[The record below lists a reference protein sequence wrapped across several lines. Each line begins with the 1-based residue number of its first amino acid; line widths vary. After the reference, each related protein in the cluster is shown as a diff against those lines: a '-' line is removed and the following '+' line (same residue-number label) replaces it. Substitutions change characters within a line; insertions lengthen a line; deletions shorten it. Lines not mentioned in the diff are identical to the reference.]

1 MAPIFSTVVAVLAAL
16 LFEEWYA
23 ESALPAGDVLSQLP
37 ALALCLVPWGI
48 VEGLF
53 RYTRYRFRVGRPFEP
68 RRHARWISQLPL
80 PLYLIALLA
89 FRWPEILVPLGLEAV
104 VALDVVVVLV
114 PFLLLLVVTMVQ
126 VERLK
131 RPLRVTAAGFVPA
144 PARVVRPTVLEQLRQ
159 LALPLAPMFV
169 LLGLFDVVQDTRL
182 DTWFDYVPVLS
193 TLAILVLFC
202 ALLAGFPMFAK
213 WALGMQ
219 PMQPDSPLRAQLEAF
234 AAKIGFQCRD
244 YLYWRTRRPQL
255 NAALLGVWPR
265 FRYVIFT
272 EELLRRLTLEE
283 IGHVFAHEAGHGT
296 RHHAAFSILYTGVFV
311 AVLLPISSALGAV
324 IESSSGGAYD
334 AAVAAM
340 LFVQLPAF
348 IVFWR
353 VCVGP
358 LSRRFELE
366 ADVEGARASGDARRF
381 VDTLEKVG
389 RVAHI
394 ERAAHGKRHFSI
406 EGRAGFISSVFE
418 HGDRAALE
426 AFETRL
432 RKTRRW
438 IVATAL
444 AALLG
449 VLTWTALDS
458 VTGYSALELER
469 GNVARATR
477 LLDFARW
484 WSADQ
489 PRAVA
494 LRIEAARYRA
504 ASDAVASEQ
513 PEELE
518 RAEPT
523 WIESEARAAL
533 AEFRAGWSRAIVNER
548 ADVAI
553 GLLDVAEELNALPHE
568 GPREGEP
575 TLASPASSRLLD
587 PDAKQDLRDM
597 REVAELFAK
606 GDRAALRAF
615 LSTKPRW
622 LRRPD
627 AREAAAHLARWSHDD
642 SKTVSKKDLH

>member
-23 ESALPAGDVLSQLP
+23 ESALPAGDVLTQLP
-37 ALALCLVPWGI
+37 ALALCFVPIGI

-53 RYTRYRFRVGRPFEP
+53 RYTRHRFRVGRPFEP
-68 RRHARWISQLPL
+68 RRHARWIAQLPL
-80 PLYLIALLA
+80 PLYLVALLA

-104 VALDVVVVLV
+104 VVFDVVVVLL
-114 PFLLLLVVTMVQ
+114 PFLLLLVVTLVQ

-131 RPLRVTAAGFVPA
+131 RPLRVTASGFVPA
-144 PARVVRPTVLEQLRQ
+144 TVRVVRATVLDQLRQ

-169 LLGLFDVVQDTRL
+169 LLALFDVVQDTRL
-182 DTWFDYVPVLS
+182 DTWFDYVPLLS
-193 TLAILVLFC
+193 AIAILLLFC
-202 ALLAGFPMFAK
+202 ALLAVFPMFAK

-219 PMQPDSPLRAQLEAF
+219 PMQADSPLRRQLEAF
-234 AAKIGFQCRD
+234 AAKIGFRCRD

-296 RHHAAFSILYTGVFV
+296 RHHATFSILYTGVFV
-311 AVLLPISSALGAV
+311 AVLLPVSSALGAA
-324 IESSSGGAYD
+324 IESASGGAYD

-348 IVFWR
+348 LVFWR

-366 ADVEGARASGDARRF
+366 ADVEGARATGDARRF

-394 ERAAHGKRHFSI
+394 ERASHGKRHFSI
-406 EGRAGFISSVFE
+406 EGRAGFLSRVFE
-418 HGDRAALE
+418 RGDRAALDE
-426 AFETRL
+426 FETRL
-432 RKTRRW
+432 SKTRKW
-438 IVATAL
+438 IVASAI

-449 VLTWTALDS
+449 ILTWTALDS
-458 VTGYSALELER
+458 VTGMSALALER
-469 GNVARATR
+469 GDVARARR
-477 LLDFARW
+477 LLDLARW

-494 LRIEAARYRA
+494 LRVESSRYADSIATTDSPRIEDAAT
-504 ASDAVASEQ
+504 
-513 PEELE
+513 
-518 RAEPT
+518 T
-523 WIESEARAAL
+523 WIESESRAAI
-533 AEFRAGWSRAIVNER
+533 AELRAGWSRAIVNR
-548 ADVAI
+548 RPDVAI
-553 GLLDVAEELNALPHE
+553 ALVDVAETLNVRPADTHDDA
-568 GPREGEP
+568 EP
-575 TLASPASSRLLD
+575 TLAAPPASRTLD
-587 PDAKQDLRDM
+587 ADAKLDLRDM
-597 REVAELFAK
+597 HEVAELYAK
-606 GDRAALRAF
+606 GDKAALRAF
-615 LSTKPRW
+615 LSTAPRW

-627 AREAAAHLARWSHDD
+627 TRAAAAALATWSQADHKMM
-642 SKTVSKKDLH
+642 SENDLH

>member
-23 ESALPAGDVLSQLP
+23 ESALPAGDVLTQLP
-37 ALALCLVPWGI
+37 AVALCLVPIGV

-68 RRHARWISQLPL
+68 RRHARWIAQLPL
-80 PLYLIALLA
+80 PLYLLALLA
-89 FRWPEILVPLGLEAV
+89 FRWPEILVPLRLEAV
-104 VALDVVVVLV
+104 VLLDVLVVLL
-114 PFLLLLVVTMVQ
+114 PYLLLLVATAVQ

-131 RPLRVTAAGFVPA
+131 RPLRVTVNGYVPA
-144 PARVVRPTVLEQLRQ
+144 PPRAVRATVLEQLRQ
-159 LALPLAPMFV
+159 LALPLAPMFA
-169 LLGLFDVVQDTRL
+169 LLALFDLVQDTRL
-182 DTWFDYVPVLS
+182 DTWFDYVPLLS
-193 TLAILVLFC
+193 AVATLLLF
-202 ALLAGFPMFAK
+202 AGLLAVFPWFVK

-219 PMQPDSPLRAQLEAF
+219 PMQADSPLRERLEAF
-234 AAKIGFQCRD
+234 AAKTGFQCRD

-296 RHHAAFSILYTGVFV
+296 CHHATLSILYTGVFV
-311 AVLLPISSALGAV
+311 AVLLPISSALGGW
-324 IESSSGGAYD
+324 IESTSGGAYD

-348 IVFWR
+348 LVFWR
-353 VCVGP
+353 FCVAP

-366 ADVEGARASGDARRF
+366 ADVEGARTTGDSKRF

-394 ERAAHGKRHFSI
+394 ERAVHGKRHFSI
-406 EGRAGFISSVFE
+406 EGRAEFISRVFE
-418 HGDRAALE
+418 HGDRAALD
-426 AFETRL
+426 AFESRL

-438 IVATAL
+438 IVSSAL

-449 VLTWTALDS
+449 IVTWTALDS
-458 VTGYSALELER
+458 VTGLAALALER
-469 GNVARATR
+469 GDVPRARR
-477 LLDFARW
+477 MLDLAHW
-484 WSADQ
+484 WSADR

-494 LRIEAARYRA
+494 LRVEVDRYGEVAESVGGSHLDRA
-504 ASDAVASEQ
+504 VTE
-513 PEELE
+513 
-518 RAEPT
+518 
-523 WIESEARAAL
+523 WIESESRAAL
-533 AEFRAGWSRAIVNER
+533 AELRAGWSRAIANHR
-548 ADVAI
+548 PDVAI
-553 GLLDVAEELNALPHE
+553 ALVDVAEALNARPQS
-568 GPREGEP
+568 PRSTDEP
-575 TLASPASSRLLD
+575 SLASPSTTRLLD
-587 PDAKQDLRDM
+587 ADAKLDLPDL

-615 LSTKPRW
+615 LSTQPRW

-627 AREAAAHLARWSHDD
+627 ARAAAATLATWSQLD
-642 SKTVSKKDLH
+642 SNPMPEHRLH

>member
-23 ESALPAGDVLSQLP
+23 ESALPAGDVWTQLP
-37 ALALCLVPWGI
+37 ALALALVPIGV

-80 PLYLIALLA
+80 PLYLLALLA
-89 FRWPEILVPLGLEAV
+89 FRWPEILVPLGLESV
-104 VALDVVVVLV
+104 VLLDVVVVLT
-114 PFLLLLVVTMVQ
+114 PFLLLLVATLVQ

-131 RPLRVTAAGFVPA
+131 RPLRVTVAGYVPA
-144 PARVVRPTVLEQLRQ
+144 PVRAVRAAVSEQLRQ

-169 LLGLFDVVQDTRL
+169 LLALFDLVQDTRL
-182 DTWFDYVPVLS
+182 DTWFDYVPLLS
-193 TLAILVLFC
+193 TVAILALFC
-202 ALLAGFPMFAK
+202 ALLAVFPLFAK
-213 WALGMQ
+213 WALGMR
-219 PMQPDSPLRAQLEAF
+219 PMQSDSPLRGQLEAA
-234 AAKIGFQCRD
+234 AAKIGFRCRD

-272 EELLRRLTLEE
+272 EELLRRLTLDE

-296 RHHAAFSILYTGVFV
+296 RHHATFSILYTAVFV
-311 AVLLPISSALGAV
+311 AVLLPISSALGGW
-324 IESSSGGAYD
+324 IESTSGGAYD

-348 IVFWR
+348 LVFWR
-353 VCVGP
+353 FCVGP

-366 ADVEGARASGDARRF
+366 ADVEGARATGDVRRF
-381 VDTLEKVG
+381 VETLEKVG

-406 EGRAGFISSVFE
+406 EGRAGFLSQVFE
-418 HGDRAALE
+418 QGDQAALDG
-426 AFETRL
+426 FEDRL
-432 RKTRRW
+432 RRTRRW
-438 IVATAL
+438 IIASAS

-449 VLTWTALDS
+449 LVTWTALDS
-458 VTGYSALELER
+458 VTGFSALALER
-469 GNVARATR
+469 GDVARARR
-477 LLDFARW
+477 LLEIAHW

-494 LRIEAARYRA
+494 LGIESERYDDVAATAGSARLDDA
-504 ASDAVASEQ
+504 A
-513 PEELE
+513 
-518 RAEPT
+518 T
-523 WIESEARAAL
+523 HWIESESRAAL
-533 AEFRAGWSRAIVNER
+533 AELRAGWSRAIANRR
-548 ADVAI
+548 ADVA
-553 GLLDVAEELNALPHE
+553 LALVDVAEALNARPTA
-568 GPREGEP
+568 GNRADEP
-575 TLASPASSRLLD
+575 SLASPSASRLLD
-587 PDAKQDLRDM
+587 ADAKLDLRDM

-606 GDRAALRAF
+606 GDRPALRAF
-615 LSTKPRW
+615 LSTEPRW

-627 AREAAAHLARWSHDD
+627 ARAAARTLATWSQVD
-642 SKTVSKKDLH
+642 SKMLSENELH